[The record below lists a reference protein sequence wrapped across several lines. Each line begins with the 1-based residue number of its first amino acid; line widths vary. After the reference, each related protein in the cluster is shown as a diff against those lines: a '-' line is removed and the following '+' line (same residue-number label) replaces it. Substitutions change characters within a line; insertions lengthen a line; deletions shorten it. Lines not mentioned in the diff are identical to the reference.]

1 MKLLSPT
8 RIGLASA
15 LAIVAAA
22 ALPGLAQAAKAPSL
36 TTGVVDVE
44 TNLAFDQGAAAGTGM
59 ALTANGEILTNNHV
73 IRGAS
78 TVTVVDPS
86 TGKHYSGTVLGYSV
100 TNDIAVIQV
109 KNAHFKTVSVGNSSN
124 VKVGQRVTAV
134 GNAGGVGGTPSQAAG
149 HVTAVGTSIVASDES
164 GLSEQLVG
172 LIRTNA
178 NLQPGDSGGPLF
190 NANGKVI
197 GMDTAA
203 SQGFQ
208 FQNNAEGFAIPIN
221 RALTIAKQIVAGRSS
236 ATVHIGSTPFIGVS
250 VSTQQSDGGALIQ
263 SVVAGSPAD
272 QAGLVAGDTITSVD
286 GTTVT
291 TYAQLSSAL
300 LLHNAG
306 DTVTLQWV
314 DTTGATQTGSLTT
327 ATGPPQ

>member
-1 MKLLSPT
+1 MPWASPH
-8 RIGLASA
+8 
-15 LAIVAAA
+15 AAPA
-22 ALPGLAQAAKAPSL
+22 LAQAAKAPSL
-36 TTGVVDVE
+36 TTGVLDVE

-86 TGKHYSGTVLGYSV
+86 TGKRYSGTVLGYSV
-100 TNDIAVIQV
+100 TNDIAVVQV
-109 KNAHFKTVSVGNSSN
+109 KGAHFKTVALGNSSN

-149 HVTAVGTSIVASDES
+149 HVTAVGASIVASDES

-190 NANGKVI
+190 NANGKVV

-208 FQNNAEGFAIPIN
+208 FQNDAEGFAIPIN
-221 RALTIAKQIVAGRSS
+221 RALALAKQIVAGRASE
-236 ATVHIGSTPFIGVS
+236 TVHIGSTPFIGVS

-286 GTTVT
+286 GTAVT

>member
-1 MKLLSPT
+1 M
-8 RIGLASA
+8 
-15 LAIVAAA
+15 
-22 ALPGLAQAAKAPSL
+22 
-36 TTGVVDVE
+36 
-44 TNLAFDQGAAAGTGM
+44 
-59 ALTANGEILTNNHV
+59 
-73 IRGAS
+73 
-78 TVTVVDPS
+78 
-86 TGKHYSGTVLGYSV
+86 
-100 TNDIAVIQV
+100 
-109 KNAHFKTVSVGNSSN
+109 
-124 VKVGQRVTAV
+124 KVGQRVTAV

-149 HVTAVGTSIVASDES
+149 HVTAVGTSITASDES

-190 NANGKVI
+190 NASGKVVGI
-197 GMDTAA
+197 DTAA

-221 RALTIAKQIVAGRSS
+221 RALTIAKQIVTGRASE
-236 ATVHIGSTPFIGVS
+236 TVHIGSTPFLGVS

-263 SVVAGSPAD
+263 SVVSGSPAD

-286 GTTVT
+286 GTSVT

-306 DTVTLQWV
+306 DIVTLQWI
-314 DTTGATQTGSLTT
+314 DTTGATQTGSVTT